1 VIGNASS
8 GSLAVGEAQPIA
20 VAIAP
25 LTFEEFFEVERRG
38 LFGAVYLMTGDVG
51 EAEDIVQDAFLA
63 VWERW
68 DRVREMEHAAGYLY
82 RTAMNGFRS
91 RRRRLAC
98 AARRMIPIGRD
109 DDPCEA
115 ADLHDEVVRAM
126 RGLAPRQ
133 RAAIVLT
140 ELLGYRSAEAAE
152 LLGVKPTTVRNL
164 AAQARCA
171 LKRAMDEQ
179 R

>member
-1 VIGNASS
+1 
-8 GSLAVGEAQPIA
+8 
-20 VAIAP
+20 
-25 LTFEEFFEVERRG
+25 
-38 LFGAVYLMTGDVG
+38 
-51 EAEDIVQDAFLA
+51 
-63 VWERW
+63 
-68 DRVREMEHAAGYLY
+68 
-82 RTAMNGFRS
+82 
-91 RRRRLAC
+91 
-98 AARRMIPIGRD
+98 
-109 DDPCEA
+109 
-115 ADLHDEVVRAM
+115 M

>member
-98 AARRMIPIGRD
+98 AARRMIPIGGTMT
-109 DDPCEA
+109 P
-115 ADLHDEVVRAM
+115 VR
-126 RGLAPRQ
+126 RP
-133 RAAIVLT
+133 T
-140 ELLGYRSAEAAE
+140 STTRSS
-152 LLGVKPTTVRNL
+152 G
-164 AAQARCA
+164 RCA
-171 LKRAMDEQ
+171 ASRRDREPPSC
-179 R
+179 